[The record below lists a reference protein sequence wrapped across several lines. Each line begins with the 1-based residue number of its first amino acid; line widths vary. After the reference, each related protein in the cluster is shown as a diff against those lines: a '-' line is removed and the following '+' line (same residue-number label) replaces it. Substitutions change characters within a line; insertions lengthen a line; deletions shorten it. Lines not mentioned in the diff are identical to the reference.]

1 MLKFVGREEAG
12 SSARRSTGSRQSAH
26 STVDPHPASAQY
38 QLFLIAPLLLRL
50 ADGVNYLNGGKTVGS
65 ELRCQ
70 TRLWRNGKSVQ
81 SQNFAYRHVSIYSG
95 KKCKQKQPDRNAEK
109 D

>member
-1 MLKFVGREEAG
+1 MFN
-12 SSARRSTGSRQSAH
+12 GSRELVQLLRHYCLSFQMVCLSLSGEERLDRQPGEAQAPDISVH

-38 QLFLIAPLLLRL
+38 QLFLIALLLLRL

-70 TRLWRNGKSVQ
+70 SRL
-81 SQNFAYRHVSIYSG
+81 
-95 KKCKQKQPDRNAEK
+95 
-109 D
+109 